1 VPTYTVRAMVA
12 VPLSTGGRI
21 DAAVGAAT
29 LRIREAEQEVRQAR
43 LQRETDILTA
53 QVALD
58 AALRAHARAAE
69 AVNAAHTSVRL
80 AQARFGGGLSTN
92 LDVLAAQET
101 VADVEAIEIQCRYS
115 FYVARA
121 RLARAEGDVMAVFDR

>member
-1 VPTYTVRAMVA
+1 MVA
-12 VPLSTGGRI
+12 VPLSTGGRV
-21 DAAVGAAT
+21 DAAVGAAA
-29 LRIREAEQEVRQAR
+29 LRVKAAEQEVRQAR
-43 LQRETDILTA
+43 LQSETDILTA
-53 QVALD
+53 QVGVD

-69 AVNAAHTSVRL
+69 AVTAAHTSIRL

-101 VADVEAIEIQCRYS
+101 VANVEATEIECRYN

-121 RLARAEGDVMAVFDR
+121 KLARAKGNIMAVFDR